1 MVTALGK
8 IPNARCARPTF
19 CITIRPARR
28 VPHRFQKPLAYA
40 SLALSMTLVGVYVAL
55 CKPLVAAIP
64 VFLLAWMRF
73 GIAAVA
79 MASWLKKPADEAPLD
94 RRTRVFLFLES
105 FLGNFLFSIC
115 MLYGV
120 SMTSTVSAGVI
131 LSAIPASSAL
141 MGWYFLKEKMNLR
154 MWLAVALAATGLAL
168 LTVAKAPA
176 QAVGMASSLDPA
188 TMVIGNLLVFGAVLC
203 ESAFVVIG
211 KRLSASISPK
221 RIAAIINLNGFALS
235 TPMGLYI
242 AWQFDFGAVSLSAWG
257 LLVFYALAAS
267 VWMVWL
273 WMTGLKTI
281 PASQA
286 GVFAVMLPLTTALIG
301 ILGFG
306 ESFSA
311 LQALAFGLALLSLL
325 LATLPARAGHA
336 STDISASKT
345 I

>member
-1 MVTALGK
+1 M
-8 IPNARCARPTF
+8 
-19 CITIRPARR
+19 ITHGRYDDPSFHLRNPAF
-28 VPHRFQKPLAYA
+28 VSTRFQKPLAYA
-40 SLALSMTLVGVYVAL
+40 SLALSMTLVGVYVAM
-55 CKPLVAAIP
+55 CKPLVAVIP

-73 GIAAVA
+73 GIAALA
-79 MASWLKKPADEAPLD
+79 MASWMKKPADEAPID

-131 LSAIPASSAL
+131 LSAIPATSAL
-141 MGWYFLKEKMNLR
+141 MGWYFLKEKMHTR
-154 MWLAVALAATGLAL
+154 MWLAVVLAATGLAL
-168 LTVAKAPA
+168 LTLAKTPPPTPDAASTQAP
-176 QAVGMASSLDPA
+176 VNMLL
-188 TMVIGNLLVFGAVLC
+188 GNLLVFGAVLC

-211 KRLSASISPK
+211 KRLSATISPK

-242 AWQFDFGAVSLSAWG
+242 AWQFDFTALSFSAWG

-325 LATLPARAGHA
+325 LATLPSRASLGLA
-336 STDISASKT
+336 TQSENKT
-345 I
+345 A

>member
-1 MVTALGK
+1 MST
-8 IPNARCARPTF
+8 
-19 CITIRPARR
+19 
-28 VPHRFQKPLAYA
+28 RFQKPLAYA
-40 SLALSMTLVGVYVAL
+40 CLALSMTLVGVYVAL

-64 VFLLAWMRF
+64 VFLLAWLRF

-79 MASWLKKPADEAPLD
+79 MASWMKKPADEAPID

-115 MLYGV
+115 MLYGI

-131 LSAIPASSAL
+131 LSAIPATSAL
-141 MGWYFLKEKMNLR
+141 MGWYFLKEKMSARL
-154 MWLAVALAATGLAL
+154 WLSVVLAATGLAL
-168 LTVAKAPA
+168 LTLAKAPLQTSDA
-176 QAVGMASSLDPA
+176 ASALAPVN
-188 TMVIGNLLVFGAVLC
+188 MLLGNLLVFGAVLC

-211 KRLSASISPK
+211 KRLSATISPK

-242 AWQFDFGAVSLSAWG
+242 AWQFDFGVVSLTAWG

-301 ILGFG
+301 IAGFG

-311 LQALAFGLALLSLL
+311 LQALAFGLALLSLV
-325 LATLPARAGHA
+325 LATLPSRASLA
-336 STDISASKT
+336 QAAQSESKT
-345 I
+345 A

>member
-1 MVTALGK
+1 M
-8 IPNARCARPTF
+8 
-19 CITIRPARR
+19 ITHGRYDDPSFYPRNPAF
-28 VPHRFQKPLAYA
+28 VSTRFQKPLAYA
-40 SLALSMTLVGVYVAL
+40 SLALSMTLVGVYVAM
-55 CKPLVAAIP
+55 CKPLVAVIP

-73 GIAAVA
+73 GIAALA
-79 MASWLKKPADEAPLD
+79 MASWMKKPAEEAPID

-131 LSAIPASSAL
+131 LSAIPATSAL
-141 MGWYFLKEKMNLR
+141 MGWYFLKEKMHTR
-154 MWLAVALAATGLAL
+154 MWLAVVLAATGLAL
-168 LTVAKAPA
+168 LTLAKTPPPTPDAASTQAP
-176 QAVGMASSLDPA
+176 VNMLL
-188 TMVIGNLLVFGAVLC
+188 GNLLVFGAVLC

-211 KRLSASISPK
+211 KRLSATISPK

-242 AWQFDFGAVSLSAWG
+242 AWQFDFTALSFSAWG

-325 LATLPARAGHA
+325 LATLPSRASLGLA
-336 STDISASKT
+336 TQSENKT
-345 I
+345 A

>member
-1 MVTALGK
+1 
-8 IPNARCARPTF
+8 
-19 CITIRPARR
+19 

-79 MASWLKKPADEAPLD
+79 MASWLKKPADEAPID

-105 FLGNFLFSIC
+105 FLGNCLFSIC

-141 MGWYFLKEKMNLR
+141 MGWYFLKEKMNAR

-168 LTVAKAPA
+168 LTLAKSPA
-176 QAVGMASSLDPA
+176 QAGTASPLDPT
-188 TMVIGNLLVFGAVLC
+188 TMLIGNLLVFGAVLC

-211 KRLSASISPK
+211 KRLSATISPK

-242 AWQFDFGAVSLSAWG
+242 AWQFDFGAVSLNAWG

-345 I
+345 M

>member
-1 MVTALGK
+1 M
-8 IPNARCARPTF
+8 
-19 CITIRPARR
+19 ITHGRYDDPSFYLRNPAF
-28 VPHRFQKPLAYA
+28 VSTRFQKPLAYA
-40 SLALSMTLVGVYVAL
+40 SLALSMTLVGVYVAM
-55 CKPLVAAIP
+55 CKPLVAVIP

-73 GIAAVA
+73 GIAALA
-79 MASWLKKPADEAPLD
+79 MASWMKKPADEAPID

-131 LSAIPASSAL
+131 LSAIPATSAL
-141 MGWYFLKEKMNLR
+141 MGWYFLKEKMHTR
-154 MWLAVALAATGLAL
+154 MWLAVVLAATGLAL
-168 LTVAKAPA
+168 LTLAKAPPTTPDA
-176 QAVGMASSLDPA
+176 ASTQAPVNMLL
-188 TMVIGNLLVFGAVLC
+188 GNLLMFGAVLC

-211 KRLSASISPK
+211 KRLSATISPK

-242 AWQFDFGAVSLSAWG
+242 AWQFDFTALSLSAWG

-325 LATLPARAGHA
+325 LATLPSRASLGLA
-336 STDISASKT
+336 TQSENKT
-345 I
+345 A

>member
-1 MVTALGK
+1 
-8 IPNARCARPTF
+8 
-19 CITIRPARR
+19 
-28 VPHRFQKPLAYA
+28 
-40 SLALSMTLVGVYVAL
+40 MTLVGVYVAL
-55 CKPLVAAIP
+55 CKPLVAVIP

-79 MASWLKKPADEAPLD
+79 MASWIKKPADEAPID

-131 LSAIPASSAL
+131 LSAIPATSAL
-141 MGWYFLKEKMNLR
+141 MGWYFLKEKMNAR
-154 MWLAVALAATGLAL
+154 MWLAVALAATGLGL
-168 LTVAKAPA
+168 LTLAKAPPQSPDA
-176 QAVGMASSLDPA
+176 ASTEASVNMLL
-188 TMVIGNLLVFGAVLC
+188 GNLLVFGAVLC

-211 KRLSASISPK
+211 KRLSATISPK

-242 AWQFDFGAVSLSAWG
+242 AWQFDFGTVSLTAWG

-301 ILGFG
+301 IAGFG

-311 LQALAFGLALLSLL
+311 LQALAFGLALLSLV
-325 LATLPARAGHA
+325 LATLPSRASLA
-336 STDISASKT
+336 QAAQSDSKT
-345 I
+345 A

>member
-1 MVTALGK
+1 
-8 IPNARCARPTF
+8 
-19 CITIRPARR
+19 
-28 VPHRFQKPLAYA
+28 
-40 SLALSMTLVGVYVAL
+40 
-55 CKPLVAAIP
+55 
-64 VFLLAWMRF
+64 
-73 GIAAVA
+73 
-79 MASWLKKPADEAPLD
+79 MASWLKKPADEAPID

-141 MGWYFLKEKMNLR
+141 MGWYFLKEEMNAR

-168 LTVAKAPA
+168 LTLAKAPP
-176 QAVGMASSLDPA
+176 QAAGAASPLDPA
-188 TMVIGNLLVFGAVLC
+188 KMLIGNLLVFGAVLC

-211 KRLSASISPK
+211 KRLSATISPK

-325 LATLPARAGHA
+325 LATLPARAVT
-336 STDISASKT
+336 STTDSSVSKAA
-345 I
+345 

>member
-1 MVTALGK
+1 V
-8 IPNARCARPTF
+8 
-19 CITIRPARR
+19 ITHGRYDAPFFYLPDPAF
-28 VPHRFQKPLAYA
+28 VSTRFQKPLAYA

-73 GIAAVA
+73 GIAALA
-79 MASWLKKPADEAPLD
+79 MASWMKKPADEAPID

-131 LSAIPASSAL
+131 LSAIPATSAL
-141 MGWYFLKEKMNLR
+141 MGWYFLKEKMHKR

-168 LTVAKAPA
+168 LTLAKAPPQSPDA
-176 QAVGMASSLDPA
+176 AATQAPVNMLL
-188 TMVIGNLLVFGAVLC
+188 GNLLVFGAVLC

-211 KRLSASISPK
+211 KRLSATISPK

-242 AWQFDFGAVSLSAWG
+242 AWQFDFGAVSITAWG

-281 PASQA
+281 PAWQA

-311 LQALAFGLALLSLL
+311 LQALAFGLALLSLV
-325 LATLPARAGHA
+325 LATLPSRASLGLVTQ
-336 STDISASKT
+336 SENKT
-345 I
+345 A

>member
-1 MVTALGK
+1 V
-8 IPNARCARPTF
+8 
-19 CITIRPARR
+19 ITHGRYDDPSFHLRNPAF
-28 VPHRFQKPLAYA
+28 VSTRFQKPLAYA
-40 SLALSMTLVGVYVAL
+40 SLALSMTLVGVYVAM
-55 CKPLVAAIP
+55 CKPLVAVIP

-73 GIAAVA
+73 GIAALA
-79 MASWLKKPADEAPLD
+79 MASWMKKPADEAPID

-131 LSAIPASSAL
+131 LSAIPATSAL
-141 MGWYFLKEKMNLR
+141 MGWYFLKEKMHTR
-154 MWLAVALAATGLAL
+154 MWLAVVLAATGLAL
-168 LTVAKAPA
+168 LTLAKTPPPTPDAASTQAP
-176 QAVGMASSLDPA
+176 VNMLL
-188 TMVIGNLLVFGAVLC
+188 GNLLVFGAVLC

-211 KRLSASISPK
+211 KRLSATISPK

-242 AWQFDFGAVSLSAWG
+242 AWQFDFTALSLSAWG

-325 LATLPARAGHA
+325 LATLPSRASLGLA
-336 STDISASKT
+336 TQSENKT
-345 I
+345 A

>member
-1 MVTALGK
+1 VST
-8 IPNARCARPTF
+8 
-19 CITIRPARR
+19 
-28 VPHRFQKPLAYA
+28 RFQKPLAYA
-40 SLALSMTLVGVYVAL
+40 SLALSMTLVGVYVAM
-55 CKPLVAAIP
+55 CKPLVAVIP

-73 GIAAVA
+73 GIAALA
-79 MASWLKKPADEAPLD
+79 MASWMKKPADEAPID

-131 LSAIPASSAL
+131 LSAIPATSAL
-141 MGWYFLKEKMNLR
+141 MGWYFLKEKMHTR
-154 MWLAVALAATGLAL
+154 MWLAVVLAATGLAL
-168 LTVAKAPA
+168 LTLAKAPPTTPDA
-176 QAVGMASSLDPA
+176 ASTQAPVNMLL
-188 TMVIGNLLVFGAVLC
+188 GNLLMFGAVLC

-211 KRLSASISPK
+211 KRLSATISPK

-242 AWQFDFGAVSLSAWG
+242 AWQFDFTALSLSAWG

-325 LATLPARAGHA
+325 LATLPSRASLGLA
-336 STDISASKT
+336 TQSENKT
-345 I
+345 A

>member
-1 MVTALGK
+1 M
-8 IPNARCARPTF
+8 
-19 CITIRPARR
+19 
-28 VPHRFQKPLAYA
+28 PHRFQKPLAYA

-79 MASWLKKPADEAPLD
+79 MASWLKKPADEAPID

-141 MGWYFLKEKMNLR
+141 MGWYFLNEKMNAR

-168 LTVAKAPA
+168 LTLAKSPA
-176 QAVGMASSLDPA
+176 QAGTATPLDPT
-188 TMVIGNLLVFGAVLC
+188 TMLIGNLLVFGAVLC

-211 KRLSASISPK
+211 KRLSATISPK

-242 AWQFDFGAVSLSAWG
+242 AWQFDFGAVSLNAWG

-325 LATLPARAGHA
+325 LATLPARASAA
-336 STDISASKT
+336 STDISASNSA
-345 I
+345 

>member
-1 MVTALGK
+1 M
-8 IPNARCARPTF
+8 
-19 CITIRPARR
+19 ITHGRYDDPSFYLRNPAF
-28 VPHRFQKPLAYA
+28 VSTRFQKPLAYA
-40 SLALSMTLVGVYVAL
+40 SLALSMTLVGVYVAM
-55 CKPLVAAIP
+55 CKPLVAVIP

-73 GIAAVA
+73 GIAALA
-79 MASWLKKPADEAPLD
+79 MASWMKKPADEAPID

-131 LSAIPASSAL
+131 LSAIPATSAL
-141 MGWYFLKEKMNLR
+141 MGWYFLKEKMHTR
-154 MWLAVALAATGLAL
+154 MWLAVVLAATGLAL
-168 LTVAKAPA
+168 LTLAKTPPPTPDAASTQAP
-176 QAVGMASSLDPA
+176 VNMLL
-188 TMVIGNLLVFGAVLC
+188 GNLLVFGAVLC

-211 KRLSASISPK
+211 KRLSATISPK

-242 AWQFDFGAVSLSAWG
+242 AWQFDFTALSLSAWG

-311 LQALAFGLALLSLL
+311 LQALAFALALLSLL
-325 LATLPARAGHA
+325 LATLPSRASLGLA
-336 STDISASKT
+336 TQSENKT
-345 I
+345 A

>member
-1 MVTALGK
+1 
-8 IPNARCARPTF
+8 
-19 CITIRPARR
+19 
-28 VPHRFQKPLAYA
+28 
-40 SLALSMTLVGVYVAL
+40 MTLVGVYVAL

-79 MASWLKKPADEAPLD
+79 MASWMKKPADEAPID

-115 MLYGV
+115 MLYGI

-131 LSAIPASSAL
+131 LSAIPATSAL
-141 MGWYFLKEKMNLR
+141 MGWYFLKEKMSARL
-154 MWLAVALAATGLAL
+154 WLSVVLAATGLAL
-168 LTVAKAPA
+168 LTLAKAPLQTSDA
-176 QAVGMASSLDPA
+176 ASALAPVN
-188 TMVIGNLLVFGAVLC
+188 MLLGNLLVFGAVLC

-211 KRLSASISPK
+211 KRLSATISPK

-242 AWQFDFGAVSLSAWG
+242 AWQFDFGAVSLTAWG

-301 ILGFG
+301 IAGFG

-311 LQALAFGLALLSLL
+311 MQALAFGLALLSLV
-325 LATLPARAGHA
+325 LATLPSRASLSQA
-336 STDISASKT
+336 AQSDSKT
-345 I
+345 A

>member
-1 MVTALGK
+1 MST
-8 IPNARCARPTF
+8 
-19 CITIRPARR
+19 
-28 VPHRFQKPLAYA
+28 RFQKPLAYA
-40 SLALSMTLVGVYVAL
+40 SLALSMTLVGVYVAM
-55 CKPLVAAIP
+55 CKPLVAVIP

-73 GIAAVA
+73 GIAALA
-79 MASWLKKPADEAPLD
+79 MASWMKKPADEAPID

-131 LSAIPASSAL
+131 LSAIPATSAL
-141 MGWYFLKEKMNLR
+141 MGWYFLKEKMHTR
-154 MWLAVALAATGLAL
+154 MWLAVVLAATGLAL
-168 LTVAKAPA
+168 LTLAKTPPPTPDAASTQAP
-176 QAVGMASSLDPA
+176 VNMLL
-188 TMVIGNLLVFGAVLC
+188 GNLLMFGAVLC

-211 KRLSASISPK
+211 KRLSATISPK

-242 AWQFDFGAVSLSAWG
+242 AWQFDFTALSLSAWG

-325 LATLPARAGHA
+325 LATLPSRASLGLA
-336 STDISASKT
+336 TQSENKT
-345 I
+345 A

>member
-1 MVTALGK
+1 MST
-8 IPNARCARPTF
+8 
-19 CITIRPARR
+19 
-28 VPHRFQKPLAYA
+28 RFQKPLAYA
-40 SLALSMTLVGVYVAL
+40 CLALSMTLVGVYVAL

-79 MASWLKKPADEAPLD
+79 MASWMKKPADEAPID

-115 MLYGV
+115 MLYGI

-131 LSAIPASSAL
+131 LSAIPATSAL
-141 MGWYFLKEKMNLR
+141 MGWYFLKEKMSARL
-154 MWLAVALAATGLAL
+154 WLSVVLAATGLAL
-168 LTVAKAPA
+168 LTLAKAPLQTSDA
-176 QAVGMASSLDPA
+176 ASALAPVN
-188 TMVIGNLLVFGAVLC
+188 MLLGNLLVFGAVLC

-211 KRLSASISPK
+211 KRLSATISPK

-242 AWQFDFGAVSLSAWG
+242 AWQFDFGAVSLTAWG

-301 ILGFG
+301 IAGFG

-311 LQALAFGLALLSLL
+311 MQALAFGLALLSLV
-325 LATLPARAGHA
+325 LATLPSRASLSQA
-336 STDISASKT
+336 AQSDSKT
-345 I
+345 A

>member
-1 MVTALGK
+1 M
-8 IPNARCARPTF
+8 
-19 CITIRPARR
+19 ITHGRYDDPSFHLRNPAF
-28 VPHRFQKPLAYA
+28 VSTRFQKPLAYA
-40 SLALSMTLVGVYVAL
+40 SLALSMTLVGVYVAM
-55 CKPLVAAIP
+55 CKPLVAVIP

-73 GIAAVA
+73 GIAALA
-79 MASWLKKPADEAPLD
+79 MASWMKKPADEAPID

-131 LSAIPASSAL
+131 LSAIPATSAL
-141 MGWYFLKEKMNLR
+141 MGWYFLKEKMHTR
-154 MWLAVALAATGLAL
+154 MWLAVVLAATGLAL
-168 LTVAKAPA
+168 LTLAKTPPPTPDAASTQAP
-176 QAVGMASSLDPA
+176 VNMLL
-188 TMVIGNLLVFGAVLC
+188 GNLLVFGAVLC

-211 KRLSASISPK
+211 KRLSATISPK

-242 AWQFDFGAVSLSAWG
+242 AWQFDFTALSLSAWG

-311 LQALAFGLALLSLL
+311 LQALAFALALLSLL
-325 LATLPARAGHA
+325 LATLPSRASLGLA
-336 STDISASKT
+336 TQSENKT
-345 I
+345 A

>member
-1 MVTALGK
+1 VST
-8 IPNARCARPTF
+8 
-19 CITIRPARR
+19 
-28 VPHRFQKPLAYA
+28 RFQKPLAYA
-40 SLALSMTLVGVYVAL
+40 CLALSMTLVGVYVAL

-79 MASWLKKPADEAPLD
+79 MASWMKKPADEAPID

-115 MLYGV
+115 MLYGI

-131 LSAIPASSAL
+131 LSAIPATSAL
-141 MGWYFLKEKMNLR
+141 MGWYFLKEKMSARL
-154 MWLAVALAATGLAL
+154 WLSVVLAATGLAL
-168 LTVAKAPA
+168 LTLAKAPLQTSDA
-176 QAVGMASSLDPA
+176 ASALAPVN
-188 TMVIGNLLVFGAVLC
+188 MLLGNLLVFGAVLC

-211 KRLSASISPK
+211 KRLSATISPK

-242 AWQFDFGAVSLSAWG
+242 AWQFDFGAVSLTAWG

-301 ILGFG
+301 IAGFG

-311 LQALAFGLALLSLL
+311 MQALAFGLALLSLV
-325 LATLPARAGHA
+325 LATLPSRASLGQA
-336 STDISASKT
+336 AQSDSKT
-345 I
+345 A

>member
-1 MVTALGK
+1 M
-8 IPNARCARPTF
+8 
-19 CITIRPARR
+19 ITHGRYDDPSFYLRNPAF
-28 VPHRFQKPLAYA
+28 VSTRFQKPLAYA
-40 SLALSMTLVGVYVAL
+40 SLALSMTLVGVYVAM
-55 CKPLVAAIP
+55 CKPLVAVIP

-73 GIAAVA
+73 GIAALA
-79 MASWLKKPADEAPLD
+79 MASWMKKPADEAPID

-131 LSAIPASSAL
+131 LSAIPATSAL
-141 MGWYFLKEKMNLR
+141 MGWYFLKEKMHTR
-154 MWLAVALAATGLAL
+154 MWLAVVLAATGLAL
-168 LTVAKAPA
+168 LTLAKTPPPTPDAASTQAP
-176 QAVGMASSLDPA
+176 VNMLL
-188 TMVIGNLLVFGAVLC
+188 GNLLVFGAVLC

-211 KRLSASISPK
+211 KRLSDPISPK

-242 AWQFDFGAVSLSAWG
+242 AWQFDFTALSLSAWG

-325 LATLPARAGHA
+325 LATLPSRASLGLA
-336 STDISASKT
+336 TQSENKT
-345 I
+345 A

>member
-1 MVTALGK
+1 
-8 IPNARCARPTF
+8 
-19 CITIRPARR
+19 
-28 VPHRFQKPLAYA
+28 
-40 SLALSMTLVGVYVAL
+40 
-55 CKPLVAAIP
+55 
-64 VFLLAWMRF
+64 
-73 GIAAVA
+73 
-79 MASWLKKPADEAPLD
+79 
-94 RRTRVFLFLES
+94 
-105 FLGNFLFSIC
+105 

-141 MGWYFLKEKMNLR
+141 MGWYFLKEKMNAR

-168 LTVAKAPA
+168 LTLAKSPA
-176 QAVGMASSLDPA
+176 QAGTASTLDPT
-188 TMVIGNLLVFGAVLC
+188 TMLIGNLLVFGAVLC

-211 KRLSASISPK
+211 KRLSATISPK

-267 VWMVWL
+267 VWMV
-273 WMTGLKTI
+273 GLKTI

-311 LQALAFGLALLSLL
+311 VQALAFGLALLSLL
-325 LATLPARAGHA
+325 LATLPARASAA
-336 STDISASKT
+336 STDISASNSA
-345 I
+345 

>member
-1 MVTALGK
+1 
-8 IPNARCARPTF
+8 
-19 CITIRPARR
+19 
-28 VPHRFQKPLAYA
+28 
-40 SLALSMTLVGVYVAL
+40 
-55 CKPLVAAIP
+55 
-64 VFLLAWMRF
+64 
-73 GIAAVA
+73 
-79 MASWLKKPADEAPLD
+79 
-94 RRTRVFLFLES
+94 
-105 FLGNFLFSIC
+105 
-115 MLYGV
+115 
-120 SMTSTVSAGVI
+120 MTSTVSAGVI

-141 MGWYFLKEKMNLR
+141 MGWYFLNEKMNAR

-168 LTVAKAPA
+168 LTLAKSPA
-176 QAVGMASSLDPA
+176 QAGTATPLDPT
-188 TMVIGNLLVFGAVLC
+188 TMLIGNLLVFGAVLC

-211 KRLSASISPK
+211 KRLSATISPK

-311 LQALAFGLALLSLL
+311 VQALAFGLALLSLL
-325 LATLPARAGHA
+325 LATLPARASAA
-336 STDISASKT
+336 STDISASNSA
-345 I
+345 

>member
-1 MVTALGK
+1 
-8 IPNARCARPTF
+8 
-19 CITIRPARR
+19 
-28 VPHRFQKPLAYA
+28 LAYA

-73 GIAAVA
+73 GIAALA
-79 MASWLKKPADEAPLD
+79 MASWIKKPADEAPID

-105 FLGNFLFSIC
+105 FLGNLLFSIC

-131 LSAIPASSAL
+131 LSAIPATSAL
-141 MGWYFLKEKMNLR
+141 MGWYFLKEKMHTR

-168 LTVAKAPA
+168 LTLAKAPPQSPDA
-176 QAVGMASSLDPA
+176 AATQAPVNMLL
-188 TMVIGNLLVFGAVLC
+188 GNLLVFGAVLC

-211 KRLSASISPK
+211 KRLSATISPK

-242 AWQFDFGAVSLSAWG
+242 AWQFDFGAVSITAWG

-311 LQALAFGLALLSLL
+311 LQALAFGLALLSLV
-325 LATLPARAGHA
+325 LATLPSRASLGLVTQ
-336 STDISASKT
+336 SENKT
-345 I
+345 A

>member
-1 MVTALGK
+1 
-8 IPNARCARPTF
+8 
-19 CITIRPARR
+19 
-28 VPHRFQKPLAYA
+28 
-40 SLALSMTLVGVYVAL
+40 
-55 CKPLVAAIP
+55 
-64 VFLLAWMRF
+64 MRF

-79 MASWLKKPADEAPLD
+79 MASWIKKPADEAPID

-115 MLYGV
+115 MLYGI

-131 LSAIPASSAL
+131 LSAIPATSAL
-141 MGWYFLKEKMNLR
+141 MGWYFLKEKMNGR
-154 MWLAVALAATGLAL
+154 MWLSVALAATGLAL
-168 LTVAKAPA
+168 LTLAKATPHSPDA
-176 QAVGMASSLDPA
+176 ASTEAPVNMLL
-188 TMVIGNLLVFGAVLC
+188 GNLLVFGAVLC

-211 KRLSASISPK
+211 KRLSATISPK

-235 TPMGLYI
+235 TPMGLYV
-242 AWQFDFGAVSLSAWG
+242 AWQFDFGAVNITAWG

-301 ILGFG
+301 IVGFG
-306 ESFSA
+306 ESFGA
-311 LQALAFGLALLSLL
+311 LQALAFGLALLSLV
-325 LATLPARAGHA
+325 LATLPSGPNLGLPKQTK
-336 STDISASKT
+336 STTA
-345 I
+345 

>member
-1 MVTALGK
+1 MST
-8 IPNARCARPTF
+8 
-19 CITIRPARR
+19 
-28 VPHRFQKPLAYA
+28 RFQKPLAYA
-40 SLALSMTLVGVYVAL
+40 CLALSMTLVGVYVAL
-55 CKPLVAAIP
+55 SKPLVAAIP
-64 VFLLAWMRF
+64 VFLLAWLRF

-79 MASWLKKPADEAPLD
+79 MASWMKKPADEAPID

-115 MLYGV
+115 MLYGI

-131 LSAIPASSAL
+131 LSAIPATSAL
-141 MGWYFLKEKMNLR
+141 MGWYFLKEKMSARL
-154 MWLAVALAATGLAL
+154 WLSVVLAATGLAL
-168 LTVAKAPA
+168 LTLAKAPLQTSDA
-176 QAVGMASSLDPA
+176 ASALAPVN
-188 TMVIGNLLVFGAVLC
+188 MLLGNLLVFGAVLC

-211 KRLSASISPK
+211 KRLSATISPK

-242 AWQFDFGAVSLSAWG
+242 AWQFDFGAVSLTAWG

-301 ILGFG
+301 IAGFG

-311 LQALAFGLALLSLL
+311 LQALAFGLALLSLV
-325 LATLPARAGHA
+325 LATLPSRASLGQA
-336 STDISASKT
+336 AQSESKT
-345 I
+345 A

>member
-1 MVTALGK
+1 MST
-8 IPNARCARPTF
+8 
-19 CITIRPARR
+19 
-28 VPHRFQKPLAYA
+28 RFQKPLAYA
-40 SLALSMTLVGVYVAL
+40 CLALSMTLVGVYVAL

-64 VFLLAWMRF
+64 VFLLAWLRF

-79 MASWLKKPADEAPLD
+79 MASWMKKPADEAPID

-115 MLYGV
+115 MLYGI

-131 LSAIPASSAL
+131 LSAIPATSAL
-141 MGWYFLKEKMNLR
+141 MGWYFLKEKMSARL
-154 MWLAVALAATGLAL
+154 WLSVVLAATGLAL
-168 LTVAKAPA
+168 LTLAKAPLQTSDA
-176 QAVGMASSLDPA
+176 ASALAPVN
-188 TMVIGNLLVFGAVLC
+188 MLLGNLLVFGAVLC

-211 KRLSASISPK
+211 KRLSATISPK

-242 AWQFDFGAVSLSAWG
+242 AWQFDFGAVSLTAWG

-301 ILGFG
+301 IAGFG

-311 LQALAFGLALLSLL
+311 LQALAFGLALLSLV
-325 LATLPARAGHA
+325 LATLPSRASLGRA
-336 STDISASKT
+336 AQSDSKT
-345 I
+345 A

>member
-1 MVTALGK
+1 M
-8 IPNARCARPTF
+8 
-19 CITIRPARR
+19 ITHGRYDDPSFYLRNPAF
-28 VPHRFQKPLAYA
+28 VSTRFQKPLAYA
-40 SLALSMTLVGVYVAL
+40 SLALSMTLVGVYVAM
-55 CKPLVAAIP
+55 CKPLVAVIP

-73 GIAAVA
+73 GIAALA
-79 MASWLKKPADEAPLD
+79 MASWMKKPADEAPID

-131 LSAIPASSAL
+131 LSAIPATSAL
-141 MGWYFLKEKMNLR
+141 MGWYFLKEKMHTR
-154 MWLAVALAATGLAL
+154 MWLAVVLAATGLAL
-168 LTVAKAPA
+168 LTLAKTPPPTPDAASTQAP
-176 QAVGMASSLDPA
+176 VNMLL
-188 TMVIGNLLVFGAVLC
+188 GNLLVFGAVLC

-211 KRLSASISPK
+211 KRLSATISPK

-242 AWQFDFGAVSLSAWG
+242 AWQFDFTALSLSAWG

-325 LATLPARAGHA
+325 LATLPSRASLGLA
-336 STDISASKT
+336 TQSENKT
-345 I
+345 A

>member
-1 MVTALGK
+1 
-8 IPNARCARPTF
+8 
-19 CITIRPARR
+19 
-28 VPHRFQKPLAYA
+28 
-40 SLALSMTLVGVYVAL
+40 MTLVGVYVAL
-55 CKPLVAAIP
+55 CKPLVAVIP

-79 MASWLKKPADEAPLD
+79 MASWIKKPADEAPID

-115 MLYGV
+115 MLYGI

-131 LSAIPASSAL
+131 LSAIPATSAL
-141 MGWYFLKEKMNLR
+141 MGWYFLKEKMNGR
-154 MWLAVALAATGLAL
+154 MWLSVALAATGLAL
-168 LTVAKAPA
+168 LTLAKAPPHSPDA
-176 QAVGMASSLDPA
+176 ASTEAPVNMLL
-188 TMVIGNLLVFGAVLC
+188 GNLLVFGAVLC

-211 KRLSASISPK
+211 KRLSATISPK
-221 RIAAIINLNGFALS
+221 RIAAIINRNGFALS
-235 TPMGLYI
+235 TPKGLYV
-242 AWQFDFGAVSLSAWG
+242 AWQFDFGAVNITAWG

-301 ILGFG
+301 IVGFG

-311 LQALAFGLALLSLL
+311 LQALAFGLALLSLV
-325 LATLPARAGHA
+325 LATLPSGPNLGLPNQTKNTTA
-336 STDISASKT
+336 
-345 I
+345 

>member
-1 MVTALGK
+1 VST
-8 IPNARCARPTF
+8 
-19 CITIRPARR
+19 
-28 VPHRFQKPLAYA
+28 RFQKPLAYA

-73 GIAAVA
+73 GIAALA
-79 MASWLKKPADEAPLD
+79 MASWIKKPADEAPID

-105 FLGNFLFSIC
+105 FLGNLLFSIC

-131 LSAIPASSAL
+131 LSAIPATSAL
-141 MGWYFLKEKMNLR
+141 MGWYFLKEKMHTR

-168 LTVAKAPA
+168 LTLAKAPPQSPDA
-176 QAVGMASSLDPA
+176 AATQAPVNMLL
-188 TMVIGNLLVFGAVLC
+188 GNLLVFGAVLC

-211 KRLSASISPK
+211 KRLSATISPK

-242 AWQFDFGAVSLSAWG
+242 AWQFDFGAVSITAWG

-311 LQALAFGLALLSLL
+311 LQALAFGLALLSLV
-325 LATLPARAGHA
+325 LATLPSRASLGLVTQ
-336 STDISASKT
+336 SENKT
-345 I
+345 A

>member
-1 MVTALGK
+1 MVTALDCRAQEALSVPLPTLTVLL
-8 IPNARCARPTF
+8 PN
-19 CITIRPARR
+19 

-79 MASWLKKPADEAPLD
+79 MASWLKKPADEAPID

-141 MGWYFLKEKMNLR
+141 MGWYFLKEKMNAR

-168 LTVAKAPA
+168 LTLAKSPA
-176 QAVGMASSLDPA
+176 QAGTASPLDPT
-188 TMVIGNLLVFGAVLC
+188 TMLIGNLLVFGAVLC

-211 KRLSASISPK
+211 KRLSATISPK

-242 AWQFDFGAVSLSAWG
+242 AWQFDFGAVSLNAWG

-325 LATLPARAGHA
+325 LATLPAGARAA
-336 STDISASKT
+336 STVPSASNT
-345 I
+345 V

>member
-1 MVTALGK
+1 M
-8 IPNARCARPTF
+8 
-19 CITIRPARR
+19 ITHGRYDDPSFHLRNPAF
-28 VPHRFQKPLAYA
+28 VSTRFQKPLAYA
-40 SLALSMTLVGVYVAL
+40 SLALSMTLVGVYVAM
-55 CKPLVAAIP
+55 CKPLVAVIP

-73 GIAAVA
+73 GIAALA
-79 MASWLKKPADEAPLD
+79 MASWMKKPADEAPID

-131 LSAIPASSAL
+131 LSAIPATSAL
-141 MGWYFLKEKMNLR
+141 MGWYFLKEKMHTR
-154 MWLAVALAATGLAL
+154 MWLAVVLAATGLAL
-168 LTVAKAPA
+168 LTLAKTPPPTPDAASTQAP
-176 QAVGMASSLDPA
+176 VNMLL
-188 TMVIGNLLVFGAVLC
+188 GNLLVFGAVLC

-211 KRLSASISPK
+211 KRLSATISPK

-242 AWQFDFGAVSLSAWG
+242 AWQFDFTALSLSAWG

-325 LATLPARAGHA
+325 LATLPSRASLGLA
-336 STDISASKT
+336 TQSENKT
-345 I
+345 A

>member
-1 MVTALGK
+1 MA
-8 IPNARCARPTF
+8 
-19 CITIRPARR
+19 
-28 VPHRFQKPLAYA
+28 
-40 SLALSMTLVGVYVAL
+40 LVGVYVAL

-73 GIAAVA
+73 GIAAIA
-79 MASWLKKPADEAPLD
+79 MASWIKKPADEAPID
-94 RRTRVFLFLES
+94 QRTRVLLFLES

-141 MGWYFLKEKMNLR
+141 MGWYFLKEKMQAR

-168 LTVAKAPA
+168 LTLSKAPA
-176 QAVGMASSLDPA
+176 QTLDAAAPIAPA
-188 TMVIGNLLVFGAVLC
+188 TMLLGNLLVFGAVLC

-211 KRLSASISPK
+211 KRLSATISPK

-235 TPMGLYI
+235 TPLGLYV
-242 AWQFDFGAVSLSAWG
+242 AWQFDFTAVSLSAWA

-273 WMTGLKTI
+273 WMTGLKTV

-306 ESFSA
+306 ERFSA
-311 LQALAFGLALLSLL
+311 LQAVAFALALLSLL
-325 LATLPARAGHA
+325 LATLPAR
-336 STDISASKT
+336 TKTISAVQSASDT
-345 I
+345 A

>member
-1 MVTALGK
+1 
-8 IPNARCARPTF
+8 
-19 CITIRPARR
+19 
-28 VPHRFQKPLAYA
+28 
-40 SLALSMTLVGVYVAL
+40 MTLVGVYVAL
-55 CKPLVAAIP
+55 CKPLVAVIP

-79 MASWLKKPADEAPLD
+79 MASWIKKPADEAPID

-131 LSAIPASSAL
+131 LSAIPATSAL
-141 MGWYFLKEKMNLR
+141 MGWYFLKEKMNAR
-154 MWLAVALAATGLAL
+154 MWLAVALAATGLGL
-168 LTVAKAPA
+168 LTLAKAPPQSPDA
-176 QAVGMASSLDPA
+176 ASTEASVNMLL
-188 TMVIGNLLVFGAVLC
+188 GNLLVFGAVLC

-211 KRLSASISPK
+211 KRLSATISPK

-242 AWQFDFGAVSLSAWG
+242 AWQFDFGTVSLTAWG

-301 ILGFG
+301 IVGFG

-311 LQALAFGLALLSLL
+311 LQALAFGLALLSLV
-325 LATLPARAGHA
+325 LATLPSRASLGRA
-336 STDISASKT
+336 AQSDSKT
-345 I
+345 A

>member
-1 MVTALGK
+1 MVTALACMTSK
-8 IPNARCARPTF
+8 RAAPDRFFASTC
-19 CITIRPARR
+19 PARR
-28 VPHRFQKPLAYA
+28 VTHRFQKPLAYA

-55 CKPLVAAIP
+55 CKPLVAAMP
-64 VFLLAWMRF
+64 VFLLAWLRF

-79 MASWLKKPADEAPLD
+79 MASWMKKPADEAPLD

-131 LSAIPASSAL
+131 LSAIPATSAL
-141 MGWYFLKEKMNLR
+141 MGWYFLKEKMHLR
-154 MWLAVALAATGLAL
+154 MWLAVALAASGLAL
-168 LTVAKAPA
+168 LTLAKAPPPSA
-176 QAVGMASSLDPA
+176 GTAPALDTA
-188 TMVIGNLLVFGAVLC
+188 TMLLGNVLVFGAVLC

-211 KRLSASISPK
+211 KRLSATISPK

-235 TPMGLYI
+235 TPLGLYV

-281 PASQA
+281 PASEA

-301 ILGFG
+301 IVGFG
-306 ESFSA
+306 ESLSA

-325 LATLPARAGHA
+325 LATLPKRPGTQP
-336 STDISASKT
+336 STKQAV
-345 I
+345 

>member
-1 MVTALGK
+1 VT
-8 IPNARCARPTF
+8 
-19 CITIRPARR
+19 
-28 VPHRFQKPLAYA
+28 HRFQKPLAYA
-40 SLALSMTLVGVYVAL
+40 SLALSMALVGVYVAL

-73 GIAAVA
+73 GIAAIA
-79 MASWLKKPADEAPLD
+79 MASWIKKPADEAPID
-94 RRTRVFLFLES
+94 QRTRVLLFLES

-141 MGWYFLKEKMNLR
+141 MGWYFLKEKMQAR

-168 LTVAKAPA
+168 LTLSKAPA
-176 QAVGMASSLDPA
+176 QTLDAAAPIAPA
-188 TMVIGNLLVFGAVLC
+188 TMLLGNLLVFGAVLC

-211 KRLSASISPK
+211 KRLSATISPK

-235 TPMGLYI
+235 TPLGLYV
-242 AWQFDFGAVSLSAWG
+242 AWQFDFTAVSLSAWA

-273 WMTGLKTI
+273 WMTGLKTV

-306 ESFSA
+306 ERFSA
-311 LQALAFGLALLSLL
+311 LQAVAFALALLSLL
-325 LATLPARAGHA
+325 LATLPAR
-336 STDISASKT
+336 TKTISAVQSASDT
-345 I
+345 A

>member
-1 MVTALGK
+1 
-8 IPNARCARPTF
+8 
-19 CITIRPARR
+19 
-28 VPHRFQKPLAYA
+28 
-40 SLALSMTLVGVYVAL
+40 MTLVGVYVAL

-79 MASWLKKPADEAPLD
+79 MASWMKKPADEAPID

-115 MLYGV
+115 MLYGI

-131 LSAIPASSAL
+131 LSAIPATSAL
-141 MGWYFLKEKMNLR
+141 MGWYFLKEKMSARL
-154 MWLAVALAATGLAL
+154 WLSVVLAATGLAL
-168 LTVAKAPA
+168 LTLAKAPLQTSDA
-176 QAVGMASSLDPA
+176 ASALAPVN
-188 TMVIGNLLVFGAVLC
+188 MLLGNLLVFGAVLC

-211 KRLSASISPK
+211 KRLSATISPK

-242 AWQFDFGAVSLSAWG
+242 AWQFDFGAVSLTAWG

-301 ILGFG
+301 IAGFG

-311 LQALAFGLALLSLL
+311 MQALAFGLALLSLV
-325 LATLPARAGHA
+325 LATLPSRASLGQA
-336 STDISASKT
+336 AQSDSKT
-345 I
+345 A

>member
-1 MVTALGK
+1 MT
-8 IPNARCARPTF
+8 
-19 CITIRPARR
+19 
-28 VPHRFQKPLAYA
+28 HRFQKPLAYA
-40 SLALSMTLVGVYVAL
+40 SLALSMALVGVYVAL

-73 GIAAVA
+73 GIAAIA
-79 MASWLKKPADEAPLD
+79 MASWIKKPADEAPID
-94 RRTRVFLFLES
+94 QRTRVLLFLES

-141 MGWYFLKEKMNLR
+141 MGWYFLKEKMQAR

-168 LTVAKAPA
+168 LTLSKAPA
-176 QAVGMASSLDPA
+176 QTLDAAAPIAPA
-188 TMVIGNLLVFGAVLC
+188 TMLLGNLLVFGAVLC

-211 KRLSASISPK
+211 KRLSATISPK

-235 TPMGLYI
+235 TPLGLYV
-242 AWQFDFGAVSLSAWG
+242 AWQFDFTAVSLSAWA

-273 WMTGLKTI
+273 WMTGLKTV

-306 ESFSA
+306 ERFSA
-311 LQALAFGLALLSLL
+311 LQAVAFALALLSLL
-325 LATLPARAGHA
+325 LATLPAR
-336 STDISASKT
+336 TKTISAVQSASDT
-345 I
+345 A

>member
-1 MVTALGK
+1 V
-8 IPNARCARPTF
+8 
-19 CITIRPARR
+19 ITHGRYDDPSFYLRNPAF
-28 VPHRFQKPLAYA
+28 VSTRFQKPLAYA
-40 SLALSMTLVGVYVAL
+40 SLALSMTLVGVYVAM
-55 CKPLVAAIP
+55 CKPLVAVIP

-73 GIAAVA
+73 GIAALA
-79 MASWLKKPADEAPLD
+79 MASWMKKPADEAPID

-131 LSAIPASSAL
+131 LSAIPATSAL
-141 MGWYFLKEKMNLR
+141 MGWYFLKEKMHTR
-154 MWLAVALAATGLAL
+154 MWLAVVLAATGLAL
-168 LTVAKAPA
+168 LTLAKAPPTTPDA
-176 QAVGMASSLDPA
+176 ASTQAPVNMLL
-188 TMVIGNLLVFGAVLC
+188 GNLLMFGAVLC

-211 KRLSASISPK
+211 KRLSATISPK

-242 AWQFDFGAVSLSAWG
+242 AWQFDFTALSLSAWG

-325 LATLPARAGHA
+325 LATLPSRASLGLA
-336 STDISASKT
+336 TQSENKT
-345 I
+345 A

>member
-1 MVTALGK
+1 MST
-8 IPNARCARPTF
+8 
-19 CITIRPARR
+19 
-28 VPHRFQKPLAYA
+28 RFQKPLAYA

-55 CKPLVAAIP
+55 CKPLVAVIP

-79 MASWLKKPADEAPLD
+79 MASWIKKPADEAPID

-115 MLYGV
+115 MLYGI

-131 LSAIPASSAL
+131 LSAIPATSAL
-141 MGWYFLKEKMNLR
+141 MGWYFLKEKMNAR
-154 MWLAVALAATGLAL
+154 MWLAVALAATGLGL
-168 LTVAKAPA
+168 LTLAKAPPQSPDA
-176 QAVGMASSLDPA
+176 ASTEASVNMLL
-188 TMVIGNLLVFGAVLC
+188 GNLLVFGAVLC

-211 KRLSASISPK
+211 KRLSATISPK

-242 AWQFDFGAVSLSAWG
+242 AWQFDFGAVSLTAWG

-273 WMTGLKTI
+273 WMTGLKTS

-301 ILGFG
+301 IAGFG

-311 LQALAFGLALLSLL
+311 LQALAFGLALLSLV
-325 LATLPARAGHA
+325 LATLPSRASLSQA
-336 STDISASKT
+336 AQSDSKT
-345 I
+345 A